1 MLACKIQV
9 GSWLTRMPFING
21 TWQRSIKSFFVLVWR
36 LQHGKISPDYLGVI
50 SPKTDLIKEDNKKA
64 ERYHRKVTLK
74 KTGIYAAASL
84 NKQGSGSCPRHFV
97 LIGVLTLPRLF
108 FPVFFYLFHDLDL
121 IWSSY
126 SLKTSPS
133 IITTAP
139 FSFFNYSF
147 FY

>member
-9 GSWLTRMPFING
+9 GSRLTRMPFING
-21 TWQRSIKSFFVLVWR
+21 TWQRSIKSFFMLVWR

-108 FPVFFYLFHDLDL
+108 FPVFFICFTILISFDRHTHLKQVHQSLRRHLF
-121 IWSSY
+121 
-126 SLKTSPS
+126 
-133 IITTAP
+133 P
-139 FSFFNYSF
+139 FLMTVF